1 MDGAWNTS
9 PWQVAQPAM
18 FKAKGQASPPDLNPA
33 PSPLATVF
41 YAGHQ
46 GPKSAQ
52 HALSRRSNGKGVG
65 EGGTS
70 TPRWGAPTLH
80 ARTQRTKLSF
90 PLHRQMTTSSEYS
103 GLQTKRMFMVYRNL
117 TARSETC
124 CLDDLLHSESCSL
137 LFAHFGIVSI
147 QSTLSLALLA
157 SSTSSFCS

>member
-1 MDGAWNTS
+1 MSKDPHLCPRAGWWYVDLSRMVGALNTS

-33 PSPLATVF
+33 PLPLATVF

-46 GPKSAQ
+46 GPKCAQ

-90 PLHRQMTTSSEYS
+90 PVHRQMTASSEYS
-103 GLQTKRMFMVYRNL
+103 GLSLQAYRMLMVL
-117 TARSETC
+117 QKP
-124 CLDDLLHSESCSL
+124 H
-137 LFAHFGIVSI
+137 
-147 QSTLSLALLA
+147 
-157 SSTSSFCS
+157 

>member
-1 MDGAWNTS
+1 MQKILLTEGWCILIFAQEQGGGTWTSAGWLDGAWNTS
-9 PWQVAQPAM
+9 PWQLAQPAS

-33 PSPLATVF
+33 PLPLATMF

-46 GPKSAQ
+46 GPKCAQ

-90 PLHRQMTTSSEYS
+90 PVHRQMTTSNEYS
-103 GLQTKRMFMVYRNL
+103 GLYLQAYRMLMVL
-117 TARSETC
+117 KKP
-124 CLDDLLHSESCSL
+124 H
-137 LFAHFGIVSI
+137 
-147 QSTLSLALLA
+147 
-157 SSTSSFCS
+157 